1 MTIESNKMAL
11 KIKTPRLKKP
21 LSFIKLLP
29 NLITLS
35 ALVVGMNSIR
45 FALDGRWDLSAAC
58 IIIATFLDAADGR
71 VARMLNA
78 TSVFGAELDS
88 LSDFANFGIAP
99 ALIAYLWSYQR
110 FEFKLF
116 AWSAML
122 LFVICMVIRLARFNV
137 GAANPNLNPKLKQF
151 FMGVPAPIGAILFI
165 TPIIL
170 DFDLA
175 ANFAFDVRSHIFM
188 VTCYQIM
195 VALLLPSH
203 IYTFSLKSLEIKPE
217 FAWAYLLC
225 GAAMIIALIIYPWY
239 FIPFAIMVYLLT
251 IPLSIK
257 ASREIE

>member
-1 MTIESNKMAL
+1 MVL
-11 KIKTPRLKKP
+11 KLRTARLKKP

-45 FALDGRWDLSAAC
+45 FALDGRWDLSVVC
-58 IIIATFLDAADGR
+58 IVIATFLDAADGR

-99 ALIAYLWSYQR
+99 ALISYLWAYQR

-137 GAANPNLNPKLKQF
+137 GAANPNMNPKLKTF

-165 TPIIL
+165 VPIIL
-170 DFDLA
+170 DFDIA
-175 ANFAFDVRSHIFM
+175 ANFAFDVRSHMFI
-188 VTCYQIM
+188 VTCYQI
-195 VALLLPSH
+195 VIALLLPSR
-203 IYTFSLKSLEIKPE
+203 IYTFSLKNVEIKPE
-217 FAWAYLLC
+217 FVWAYLLAS
-225 GAAMIIALIIYPWY
+225 AAFIIALIVYPWY
-239 FIPFAIMVYLLT
+239 FIPFTSLIYLFT
-251 IPLSIK
+251 IPLSMR
-257 ASREIE
+257 AALELE

>member
-1 MTIESNKMAL
+1 MVL
-11 KIKTPRLKKP
+11 KLRTARLKKP

-71 VARMLNA
+71 LARMLNA

-137 GAANPNLNPKLKQF
+137 AAASPNLNPKLKEF
-151 FMGVPAPIGAILFI
+151 FMGVPAPVGAVLFI

-175 ANFAFDVRSHIFM
+175 ANFAFDVRSHIFI
-188 VTCYQIM
+188 VTCYQI
-195 VALLLPSH
+195 VIALLLPSR

-217 FAWAYLLC
+217 YVWAYLLG
-225 GAAMIIALIIYPWY
+225 GAAIIIALIIYPWY
-239 FIPFAIMVYLLT
+239 FIPVVSMFYLLS
-251 IPLSIK
+251 IPLSMK
-257 ASREIE
+257 AVNELE

>member
-1 MTIESNKMAL
+1 MAL
-11 KIKTPRLKKP
+11 KMRTTKLKKT

-45 FALDGRWDLSAAC
+45 FALDGRWDWSVLC
-58 IIIATFLDAADGR
+58 IIIAAFLDAADGR

-99 ALIAYLWSYQR
+99 ALMAYLWAYQR

-137 GAANPNLNPKLKQF
+137 GAANPNLNPKLKVF
-151 FMGVPAPIGAILFI
+151 FMGVPAPVGAILFI
-165 TPIIL
+165 VPIIL

-175 ANFAFDVRSHIFM
+175 ANFAFDVRSHIFV
-188 VTCYQIM
+188 VTCYQIII
-195 VALLLPSH
+195 ALLLPSR

-217 FAWAYLLC
+217 FVWAYLLS
-225 GAAMIIALIIYPWY
+225 GAAAIIALMVYPWY
-239 FIPFAIMVYLLT
+239 FIPFISVVYLFT
-251 IPLSIK
+251 IPFSVRIAQGLD
-257 ASREIE
+257 

>member
-1 MTIESNKMAL
+1 MA
-11 KIKTPRLKKP
+11 IKLRAAGRLKKP

-29 NLITLS
+29 NLITLC

-45 FALDGRWDLSAAC
+45 FALDSRWDLSVTC

-99 ALIAYLWSYQR
+99 ALISYLWSYQR

-116 AWSAML
+116 AWSSML

-137 GAANPNLNPKLKQF
+137 GAANPSLNPKLKTF
-151 FMGVPAPIGAILFI
+151 FMGVPAPIGAVLFI
-165 TPIIL
+165 SPMIL

-175 ANFAFDVRSHIFM
+175 ANFGFDVRAHIFI
-188 VTCYQIM
+188 VTCYQIII
-195 VALLLPSH
+195 ALLLPSR
-203 IYTFSLKSLEIKPE
+203 IYTFSLKSVEIKPE
-217 FAWAYLLC
+217 FVWAYLLVS
-225 GAAMIIALIIYPWY
+225 AAIIIALIVYPWY
-239 FIPFAIMVYLLT
+239 LLPLLSIAYLLV

-257 ASREIE
+257 AARELG